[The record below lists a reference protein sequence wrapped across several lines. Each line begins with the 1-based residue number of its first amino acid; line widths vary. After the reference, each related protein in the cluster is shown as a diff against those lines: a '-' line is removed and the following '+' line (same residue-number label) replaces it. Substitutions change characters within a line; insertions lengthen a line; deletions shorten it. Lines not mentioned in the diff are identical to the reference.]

1 MQVCSAHIQ
10 LRARLICIRV
20 DLGLVLRF
28 GCKPVF
34 FNTDISWD
42 PYISSQGLIRGLKK
56 INIPET
62 EARAFIKTLDKRL
75 ANVWKDLQEFA
86 MLGNLAHQ
94 TSRKLQPNTFSEI
107 MVSILYRLL
116 ALSFPESPIEDA
128 LRVGMMA
135 FAATIFFRW
144 RSMNQ
149 RQKYLDDI
157 FQDALSRL
165 RETST
170 KPPLGVLFW
179 LLMVWNIAVSPE
191 DDIFAEW
198 MYAIIQDL
206 GLGSWPG
213 AQKVLKSVL
222 WIGCLFD
229 SSGQQAFGL
238 ILSRKD
244 SQD

>member
-1 MQVCSAHIQ
+1 MQACNTHTQ
-10 LRARLICIRV
+10 LGVRLTYTRV

-34 FNTDISWD
+34 FNTNISWD
-42 PYISSQGLIRGLKK
+42 PYIASQGLIRGLKK
-56 INIPET
+56 VNIPET
-62 EARAFIKTLDKRL
+62 EATAFIKTLDKRL

-116 ALSFPESPIEDA
+116 ALPFPESPIEDA

-135 FAATIFFRW
+135 FTATIFFRW

-149 RQKYLDDI
+149 RQKYLDDM
-157 FQDALSRL
+157 FRDALSKL
-165 RETST
+165 KEASSQ
-170 KPPLGVLFW
+170 PPLGVLFW
-179 LLMVWNIAVSPE
+179 LLMLWSITVSPG
-191 DDIFAEW
+191 DDMIAEW
-198 MYAIIQDL
+198 RHGVVQDL
-206 GLGSWPG
+206 GLCSWPE

-229 SSGQQAFGL
+229 NSGQQAFDSVS
-238 ILSRKD
+238 SRRD
-244 SQD
+244 SKS